1 MTLFK
6 IRQFHI
12 GEDYFNKDKE
22 DLDLQITRNYN
33 DDKNPINK
41 AIEKKYYK
49 DVGLIDAKN
58 LEEVFNIGNTKHDKV
73 KKYNTFYSLSVGNIV
88 EDTNNGNQFVV
99 ARQGYFLL
107 KNKYGKYQDRFTKR
121 GYKPSYNDYK

>member
-12 GEDYFNKDKE
+12 GKDYFNKDKE
-22 DLDLQITRNYN
+22 DLELQITRNYN
-33 DDKNPINK
+33 DDKSPINK
-41 AIEKKYYK
+41 AIERKYYK

-58 LEEVFNIGNTKHDKV
+58 LEDVFNIGNTKHDKV

>member
-6 IRQFHI
+6 IRQFQI

-22 DLDLQITRNYN
+22 DLELQITRNYN
-33 DDKNPINK
+33 DDKSPINK
-41 AIEKKYYK
+41 AIERKYYK

-58 LEEVFNIGNTKHDKV
+58 LEDVFNIGNTKHDKV